1 MKRDTYYEELKML
14 KTVYQGVMK
23 IDDIISHYLKIL
35 DDSSLPRD
43 LKVLIDCSSAQ
54 FDVNVDEIGL
64 ATDIVKKAL
73 LKYNSIREAVLVD
86 KPHETVIAT
95 LFEKYNS
102 ALESYSFAVFSTE
115 TAARNWLS

>member
-1 MKRDTYYEELKML
+1 MKRDTYDEKRMML
-14 KTVYQGVMK
+14 KTEYQGVMK
-23 IDDIISHYLKIL
+23 IDDIIRHYVKIL
-35 DDSSLPRD
+35 DDNSLPRD

-64 ATDIVKKAL
+64 ATEVVKKAL
-73 LKYNSIREAVLVD
+73 LKYNSIREAILVD

-102 ALESYSFAVFSTE
+102 ALESYSFSVFSTE
-115 TAARNWLS
+115 TSARNWLS